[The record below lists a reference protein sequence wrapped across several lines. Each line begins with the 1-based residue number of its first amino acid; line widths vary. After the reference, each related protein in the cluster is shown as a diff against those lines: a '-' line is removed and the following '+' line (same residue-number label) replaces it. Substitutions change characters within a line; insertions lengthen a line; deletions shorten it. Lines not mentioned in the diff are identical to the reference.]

1 MHNIMT
7 KKLTFSLLCL
17 CLMTLVSCNKEM
29 APLTAD
35 YFKVNPS
42 PLEAK
47 GGMVSA
53 TITGTFPEKYFN
65 KKAVVTVTPYLVYSA
80 GETASA
86 SQTFQG
92 EKVQGNDPTIQYKA
106 GGVVTIPANFTYIP
120 EMQKSSLY
128 LAFTVQQGSKTYELP
143 RVKVAEGVIATS
155 EMADAGKVTPAITPD
170 KFQRIIKE
178 TYSADI
184 KFLIQQAN
192 IRASEMKSAEM
203 QTLHQQIKD
212 ATTAENR
219 EVENVNISSYASPD
233 GGVELNTRLAENRE
247 ENTVKYMK
255 SQWKKDDVKADLTAE
270 FTAQDWDGF
279 KELVAAS
286 DIQDKNLILRV
297 LEMYSDPEQR
307 EREIKNLSSVYSDLA
322 EEILPQLR
330 RSRITA
336 SINVIGKSD
345 EEISKLANEAPDSLS
360 VDELLY
366 AATLVKTNKEK
377 AAIYAKVVE
386 IYPNDYRGY
395 NNLGMIQYEE
405 GDLAAAKANF
415 DKAARIAPNTP
426 EVAMNQGL
434 IALSNSDYAAAEQAF
449 GKSAGVEELNEALGV
464 FYMKKGDYNAAVK
477 AFGDVKSNNAALAQI
492 LVKDYSKAKATLAGV
507 ETPNANTY
515 YLMAVLGARTN
526 NEQMVVSNLKKAISV
541 DSAKAQQAATD
552 LEFAKFDIASLVK

>member
-1 MHNIMT
+1 MHNIMI
-7 KKLTFSLLCL
+7 KKLTFPLLCL
-17 CLMTLVSCNKEM
+17 CLLTLVSCNKEM
-29 APLTAD
+29 APLSAD

-65 KKAVVTVTPYLVYSA
+65 KNAVVTVTPYLVYSA

-92 EKVQGNDPTIQYKA
+92 EKVKGNDQTIQYKA
-106 GGVVTIPANFTYIP
+106 GGVVTMPANFVYVP

-192 IRASEMKSAEM
+192 IRASEIKSDEMKA
-203 QTLHQQIKD
+203 LHQQIKD

-255 SQWKKDDVKADLTAE
+255 SQWKKDDIQADLTAE

-279 KELVAAS
+279 KELVTAS
-286 DIQDKNLILRV
+286 DIQDKDLILRV

-322 EEILPQLR
+322 NEILPQLR

-345 EEISKLANEAPDSLS
+345 EEISSLAHSNPSALN

-366 AATLVKTNKEK
+366 AATLEKSDAAKTE
-377 AAIYAKVVE
+377 IYRKVTE
-386 IYPNDYRGY
+386 IYPEDYRGY
-395 NNLGMIQYEE
+395 NNLGMMMYKAGKYNEAEQYFNT
-405 GDLAAAKANF
+405 AAQKAPQS
-415 DKAARIAPNTP
+415 A
-426 EVAMNQGL
+426 EVDMNKGL
-434 IALSNSDYAAAEQAF
+434 IAMKNGNYDEAAAQF
-449 GKSAGVEELNEALGV
+449 GKAGNVPEVNEALGV
-464 FYMKKGDYNAAVK
+464 YYLKKGDYNAAVK
-477 AFGDVKSNNAALAQI
+477 AFGDAKSNNAALAQI
-492 LVKDYSKAKATLAGV
+492 LVNDYNKARNTLAGV
-507 ETPNANTY
+507 SAPDATTY
-515 YLMAVLGARTN
+515 YLQAVLGARTN
-526 NEQMVVSNLKKAISV
+526 NEQMVRSNLRQSFRLDPTMKENASN
-541 DSAKAQQAATD
+541 D
-552 LEFAKFDIASLVK
+552 LEFAKYNIAGI

>member
-192 IRASEMKSAEM
+192 IRASEMKSTEM

-345 EEISKLANEAPDSLS
+345 EEISSLAHSNPSALN

-366 AATLVKTNKEK
+366 AATLEKSDAAKTE
-377 AAIYAKVVE
+377 IYRKVVE
-386 IYPNDYRGY
+386 IYPEDYRGY
-395 NNLGMIQYEE
+395 NNLGMMMYKAGQYNEAE
-405 GDLAAAKANF
+405 KCFNTAAQKAPQS
-415 DKAARIAPNTP
+415 A
-426 EVAMNQGL
+426 EVDMNKGL
-434 IALSNSDYAAAEQAF
+434 IAMKEGNYDEAAAQF
-449 GKSAGVEELNEALGV
+449 GKAGNVPEVNEALGV
-464 FYMKKGDYNAAVK
+464 YYIKKGDYKAAVK
-477 AFGDVKSNNAALAQI
+477 AFGEAKSNNAALAQI
-492 LVKDYSKAKATLAGV
+492 LVNDYNKARNTLAGISAPDA
-507 ETPNANTY
+507 TTY
-515 YLMAVLGARTN
+515 YLQAVLGARTN
-526 NEQMVVSNLKKAISV
+526 NEQMVRSNLRQSFRLDPTMKEKASN
-541 DSAKAQQAATD
+541 D
-552 LEFAKFDIASLVK
+552 LEFAKYNVAGI